1 MSTTVEK
8 SPATDTA
15 ASDVSRRDFLKTGVV
30 AGVATGVGAGAL
42 YFGYGRSVG
51 NPVRFGIIGTGDEGG
66 ILIGAINPDY
76 VDVVAV
82 CDVRPYNIH
91 RAFHGH
97 QASEGTYRVR
107 PGLISKYGYANET
120 AAKEH
125 VQVYEQYQDL
135 LNDPSVEAVIIALPL
150 FLHCEVAI
158 QAMAKGKH
166 VLTEK
171 LMAHSVTECKEMARY
186 AAQQDKLLATGHQRH
201 YSFLYDNA
209 VHAIKTGQ
217 IGQVHHIRAQW
228 HRNNLPG
235 SDSWQP
241 PIPNESMVAA
251 IEKKQKD
258 LNAEMAKGVKM
269 NLGRRDAL
277 ARQLND
283 LKQRYHDNAVPAEK
297 FGYIQHELVGGD
309 GSRYEV
315 SPLEELIRW
324 RLWKRTGGGL
334 MAELGSHQLDASSI
348 FLSAL
353 RTDGRRMNPLSVV
366 ASGTR
371 NVFPLDRDVD
381 DHVYGMYEF
390 PGEGYFEE
398 DGQTIA
404 DPNKKVVVTYSSIN
418 GNGFGGYGE
427 VVMGTGGTLSVL
439 GEKTM
444 EISRPGSKAPTSVGV
459 ASKPKDSY
467 ETGGVDV
474 VAVQKE
480 GGPDSRG
487 YTEEIEHLAWCIR
500 NRDPENQPRCNPEI
514 ALADACMA
522 LVGNQAMW
530 GPGRIEFKPEWFD
543 IDNDATPEGDAPNP
557 ERHLT

>member
-15 ASDVSRRDFLKTGVV
+15 SSDVSRRDFLKTGVV

-91 RAFHGH
+91 RAFHGD
-97 QASEGTYRVR
+97 QRSEGTARVR

-120 AAKEH
+120 VAKEH

-186 AAQQDKLLATGHQRH
+186 AAQQNKLLATGHQRH

-235 SDSWQP
+235 SDSWKP
-241 PIPNESMVAA
+241 PLPNESMVAA

-269 NLGRRDAL
+269 NISRRDAI

-283 LKQRYHDNAVPAEK
+283 LKQRYHDEAVSAEK

-309 GSRYEV
+309 GTKYEV

-390 PGEGYFEE
+390 PGEGYFDE

-427 VVMGTGGTLSVL
+427 VVMGTSGTLSVL

-459 ASKPKDSY
+459 ASTVK
-467 ETGGVDV
+467 G
-474 VAVQKE
+474 
-480 GGPDSRG
+480 
-487 YTEEIEHLAWCIR
+487 LLR
-500 NRDPENQPRCNPEI
+500 NRRCRRRRRAERGRPRQPRVHRRNRTPRVVHSKPRSRKPTPLQPGSG
-514 ALADACMA
+514 AGRRMHGARRQSSH
-522 LVGNQAMW
+522 VGAGAN
-530 GPGRIEFKPEWFD
+530 RV
-543 IDNDATPEGDAPNP
+543 
-557 ERHLT
+557 